1 MRPIAYRNWG
11 MKRTAQRS
19 IPNATTKWPAMTAE
33 DDDLRLQMVA
43 LLPRLQ
49 RFARGLAGSRDAGD
63 DLLQQACEKA
73 LARLDQFQRGTRL
86 DRWMFQIVKTTHI
99 DRVRQGQRRRTA
111 DFTDDVVAL
120 IPFDARIEEQT
131 MARQELARVREAV
144 CELPEEQRE
153 ALMLVVADGLSYQ
166 DAAEV
171 SGVPQGTIMSRLAR
185 ARRKLARAV
194 EAPRPPTAREGRTC

>member
-1 MRPIAYRNWG
+1 
-11 MKRTAQRS
+11 MKRSAQRS
-19 IPNATTKWPAMTAE
+19 IPDATTKWPAMIAE
-33 DDDLRLQMVA
+33 DNDLRLQMVA

-49 RFARGLAGSRDAGD
+49 RFARGLAGSRDGGD

-73 LARLDQFQRGTRL
+73 LARLDQFERGTRL

-99 DRVRQGQRRRTA
+99 DRVRQGQRRRTS
-111 DFTDDVVAL
+111 DLTDDVMAL
-120 IPFDARIEEQT
+120 VPFDARIEEQT
-131 MARQELARVREAV
+131 IARQELARVREAV

-166 DAAEV
+166 DAAEI

-185 ARRKLARAV
+185 ARRKLARAI
-194 EAPRPPTAREGRTC
+194 EAPTSQAAREGRTC